1 MATKTQR
8 PVKAETKD
16 PNKTTK
22 NTIKKNDSPKKILE
36 VLKSTKNALI
46 IMDSRFD
53 YDALGS
59 VLAFSDALKQLNTP
73 HKCIYGYEIPAK
85 PKEYFDTER
94 IQEDVDL
101 KAFDYTLYDLLI
113 FLDSGTLEHHT
124 KAGDYKPPENI
135 PTLNIDHH
143 AGNSSYG
150 SLNYVLNRAST
161 GSILFELFKEWK
173 IQTDQK
179 LLNYL
184 LVSIVT
190 DTGIFQLNNTTP
202 TEMRIVAELIERGA
216 DYNGFIEFLTNHT
229 TRDELAVKA
238 IIYSNLKIDNIRKF
252 AYSYILREESDEK
265 AIKEKGT
272 ISADS
277 IKTLI
282 DINFAFV
289 IETDASFPDVWRISL
304 RSHSLDYNVLKIA
317 QKFGGGGHKVAAGC
331 TIPFYD
337 AKTVEEVVE
346 KIWQVA
352 SGIKNAS

>member
-1 MATKTQR
+1 MAPKVLKSATT
-8 PVKAETKD
+8 ESND
-16 PNKTTK
+16 PNKSVKTK
-22 NTIKKNDSPKKILE
+22 VKKNDNPKKILAT
-36 VLKSTKNALI
+36 LKSAKNALI

-59 VLAFSDALKQLNTP
+59 VLSFSDALKQLNIP

-85 PKEYFDTER
+85 PKEYFDTSR
-94 IQEDVDL
+94 IQENVDL
-101 KAFDYTLYDLLI
+101 KTFNYTPYDLLV
-113 FLDSGTLEHHT
+113 FLDSGTMEHHT

-143 AGNSSYG
+143 AGNSLYG
-150 SLNYVLNRAST
+150 SLNYVLDRAST
-161 GSILFELFKEWK
+161 GSIMFELFREWK
-173 IQTDQK
+173 IQTNQK

-190 DTGIFQLNNTTP
+190 DTGIFQLSNTTP
-202 TEMRIVAELIERGA
+202 TEMRIVAELIEKGA
-216 DYNGFIEFLTNHT
+216 DYNSFIEFLTNRT

-238 IIYSNLKIDNIRKF
+238 IIYSNLKIDSTRKF

-265 AIKEKGT
+265 AIREKGT
-272 ISADS
+272 ISADP

-282 DINFAFV
+282 DIDFAFV
-289 IETDASFPDVWRISL
+289 IETDSSFPDVWRISL
-304 RSHSLDYNVLKIA
+304 RSHELDYNVLKIA

-331 TIPFYD
+331 TIPFSE

-346 KIWQVA
+346 KIWQA
-352 SGIKNAS
+352 TKKTTEN